1 MTNVAT
7 NTGSWVSARKL
18 VRASVGF
25 AAALLGLI
33 AIATAPCAQPAATSP
48 PITIRAEA
56 VPMDYATALGQEAK
70 VQGEMSRNADFA
82 EGVAAFLQK
91 RAPVFKDR

>member
-1 MTNVAT
+1 MCMIWRCVPDAELLEAT
-7 NTGSWVSARKL
+7 MALAGKL
-18 VRASVGF
+18 ATMP
-25 AAALLGLI
+25 AKAL
-33 AIATAPCAQPAATSP
+33 AATRR
-48 PITIRAEA
+48 IIDEA

-91 RAPVFKDR
+91 RASVFKDR